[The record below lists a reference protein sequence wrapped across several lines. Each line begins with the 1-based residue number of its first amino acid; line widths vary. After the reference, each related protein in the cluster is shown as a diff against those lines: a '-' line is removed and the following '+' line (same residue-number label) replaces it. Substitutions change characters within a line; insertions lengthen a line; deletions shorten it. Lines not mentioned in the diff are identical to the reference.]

1 MISFS
6 GQLNATTN
14 ARRCASLQYFEGIVF
29 VGIRSSRSRFELDES
44 GVSEPS
50 RSMLA
55 WTQGGQST
63 RASELAVFLP
73 LCLRVSRTLSLYLC
87 ISVSLSIC
95 LSVSLP
101 LCLSVSLSP
110 LPLCFPVSL
119 SQCFPVA
126 LSLCVPV
133 SLFSDSVSLSIR
145 LLIRLFVCP
154 FLYPS
159 VSKCHLWVCSFC
171 RISGY
176 V

>member
-1 MISFS
+1 M
-6 GQLNATTN
+6 
-14 ARRCASLQYFEGIVF
+14 F
-29 VGIRSSRSRFELDES
+29 VRIRSSRSPFGLNES
-44 GVSEPS
+44 EISEPS
-50 RSMLA
+50 RSMLV

-126 LSLCVPV
+126 LSLCVSV
-133 SLFSDSVSLSIR
+133 SRSSDSVSLSIR